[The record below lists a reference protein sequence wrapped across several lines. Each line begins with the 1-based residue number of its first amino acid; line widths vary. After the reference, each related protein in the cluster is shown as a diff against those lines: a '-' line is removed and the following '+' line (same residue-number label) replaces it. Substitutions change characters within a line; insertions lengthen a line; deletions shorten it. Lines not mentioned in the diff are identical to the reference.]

1 MPLQL
6 VRAKSFRAPDRM
18 MRRRSKLKPDTRR
31 YAAAPAL
38 ESDRFLSVAA
48 VRSIVDAVYT
58 TTMTTSHRR

>member
-1 MPLQL
+1 
-6 VRAKSFRAPDRM
+6 